1 LAAKNSFDLPFKHGE
16 RFFKIVAM
24 RRRAAARR
32 DVHVDQAIATIRVF
46 ARNQN
51 GICVTYDTDV
61 WKALV
66 FVAVRKCEFAL
77 EIVRRERRGGLG
89 CY

>member
-1 LAAKNSFDLPFKHGE
+1 
-16 RFFKIVAM
+16 M

-46 ARNQN
+46 TRNQN
-51 GICVTYDTDV
+51 GIGVTYDTDV

-66 FVAVRKCEFAL
+66 FVGVRKCEIAQ

-89 CY
+89 CD